1 MRPNHTGAHC
11 GFDYEAVLNFSYALI
26 CRYLKKTQC
35 QGWTDA
41 MVPSAEWSC
50 PPRLWRGRRWYRWSW
65 LSAGLREWAGRS
77 AWWWGC
83 LTDSLAFYSTPSL
96 HSHIPP
102 PVWRTPF
109 LHQSSTR
116 SEYRWAPP
124 IQINRW
130 CRTIVTG
137 NMNVR
142 MSQYMLQH
150 ESQWYC
156 VSVSKIKKAHVA
168 CF

>member
-1 MRPNHTGAHC
+1 MFKWSWICCSFHSFLFLSYHIIFVCNQNMRPYHMGTHWD
-11 GFDYEAVLNFSYALI
+11 FDYGGSIESSLMHSSADIWRKLSVKDGYDN
-26 CRYLKKTQC
+26 R
-35 QGWTDA
+35 TDET
-41 MVPSAEWSC
+41 VPSAEWSC
-50 PPRLWRGRRWYRWSW
+50 PPRLWHGRQWYRWSW
-65 LSAGLREWAGRS
+65 LSAGLQEWAGRS

-130 CRTIVTG
+130 RI
-137 NMNVR
+137 
-142 MSQYMLQH
+142 
-150 ESQWYC
+150 
-156 VSVSKIKKAHVA
+156 SVLH
-168 CF
+168 

>member
-1 MRPNHTGAHC
+1 MFKWSWICCSFHSFFYPIISSSSVTKIWDQITWEHTKALIM
-11 GFDYEAVLNFSYALI
+11 EAVLNLLLCTLLQISEENSVS
-26 CRYLKKTQC
+26 RMEHDNR
-35 QGWTDA
+35 TDA
-41 MVPSAEWSC
+41 TVPSAEWSC
-50 PPRLWRGRRWYRWSW
+50 PPRLWRGRQWYRWSW
-65 LSAGLREWAGRS
+65 LSVGLREWAGRS

-96 HSHIPP
+96 HSHTPP

-130 CRTIVTG
+130 RI
-137 NMNVR
+137 
-142 MSQYMLQH
+142 
-150 ESQWYC
+150 
-156 VSVSKIKKAHVA
+156 SVLL
-168 CF
+168 